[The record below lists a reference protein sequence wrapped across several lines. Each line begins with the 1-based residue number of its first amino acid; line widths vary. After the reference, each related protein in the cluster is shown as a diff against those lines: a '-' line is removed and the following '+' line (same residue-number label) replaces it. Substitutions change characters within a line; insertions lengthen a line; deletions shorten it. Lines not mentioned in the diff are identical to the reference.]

1 MTTAQR
7 AREIILEYQRTHN
20 IPDYVMCDIFAWDE
34 IKWDKYRGGAVHKL
48 TIYEQ
53 IMFMEFARTPL
64 P

>member
-7 AREIILEYQRTHN
+7 AREIILEYQQTHN
-20 IPDYVMCDIFAWDE
+20 ILDYVMCNTFAWTESDWDE
-34 IKWDKYRGGAVHKL
+34 YKNSHARAL

-53 IMFMEFARTPL
+53 IMFMELAHIPL